1 MPVKPKKYPAYVPG
15 HHGNVF
21 DWIIKT
27 AAEQRDKQIA
37 ERNEVRRREIA
48 ARRRWYP
55 SPQGK

>member
-1 MPVKPKKYPAYVPG
+1 MATKQSKYPRYAPG

-48 ARRRWYP
+48 ARRRW
-55 SPQGK
+55 